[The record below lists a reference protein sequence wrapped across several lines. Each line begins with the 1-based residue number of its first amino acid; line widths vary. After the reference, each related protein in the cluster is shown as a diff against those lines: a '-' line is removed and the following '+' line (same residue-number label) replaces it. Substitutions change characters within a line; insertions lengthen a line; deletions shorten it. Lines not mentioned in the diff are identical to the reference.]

1 MVEQSEV
8 KCLPGDRVDLH
19 DLDDYDLTEEV
30 TSPKKQG
37 ERILQI
43 VRRLFPKR
51 NKRSSGK
58 NFSKKSKKDSDAES
72 VASTAAS
79 TLGSLSEDLG
89 DFTIHAMSMTED
101 GTSPDVTPD
110 ALLKVLRVLLEY
122 ESEKY
127 VSTES
132 GVEIVLPDDMREEE
146 DEPLMQ
152 RRLLES
158 GLVQKGRDF
167 EFVPDTV
174 SKELNPTEEDLKQ
187 AYSQENV
194 SHVKT
199 GVWEVTIIDAEGNAK
214 EDPFYIVTGVSME
227 DRVDT
232 KKLRKAIFEGQSF
245 SRKPKLEMAPTEVAQ
260 ALTGYQSGTMAPI
273 CHTQRMKVFME
284 ENIRLDKDNR
294 ILCGSGMF
302 GKCLSISGDKFLEIA
317 NANPEG
323 MKRCPIV
330 QKKKGANNQTQKEKK
345 APPQQQKKKKKNKK
359 QKKQNN
365 NNVSP
370 EVVEQPCAA
379 EYQKEEQQILDVLEE
394 EIEYWA

>member
-1 MVEQSEV
+1 MVKQSEV

-19 DLDDYDLTEEV
+19 ELDDYDLTEEV
-30 TSPKKQG
+30 TTPKKQG
-37 ERILQI
+37 DRMLQI
-43 VRRLFPKR
+43 VRRLFPKKK

-58 NFSKKSKKDSDAES
+58 NIFKKSKKDSDNES
-72 VASTAAS
+72 LASTAAS
-79 TLGSLSEDLG
+79 TIGNLSEDLG
-89 DFTIHAMSMTED
+89 DFTIHAMSMTKDE
-101 GTSPDVTPD
+101 TSPDVTPD

-132 GVEIVLPDDMREEE
+132 GVEIVLPKDMREEE
-146 DEPLMQ
+146 EEEPLMQ

-158 GLVQKGRDF
+158 GLVEKDRDF
-167 EFVPDTV
+167 GFVADTV

-194 SHVKT
+194 SHVKS
-199 GVWEVTIIDAEGNAK
+199 GVWEVTIIDAEGNEK
-214 EDPFYIVTGVSME
+214 GDPFYIVTGVSME

-245 SRKPKLEMAPTEVAQ
+245 SRKPRLEMAPTEVAQ

-273 CHTQRMKVFME
+273 CHTKRMKVFME

-323 MKRCPIV
+323 MKHCSIV
-330 QKKKGANNQTQKEKK
+330 QKKKGANNNTQKGKK
-345 APPQQQKKKKKNKK
+345 APPQQQKKKKNKK
-359 QKKQNN
+359 QKKKKNKKHI
-365 NNVSP
+365 SP
-370 EVVEQPCAA
+370 EDLPQPWAA
-379 EYQKEEQQILDVLEE
+379 EYQQEEQRI
-394 EIEYWA
+394 